1 MKEYRRGAHTVF
13 EIYLH
18 LVWTTK
24 YRRPALTGEVAT
36 RTSDLIR
43 EICGQHE
50 VTIMTRARWE
60 GLCASVRVDT
70 TAGNDQPDDPV
81 VEGKD
86 GVQVVGGFPAFAEAV
101 LGAPSV
107 GEGYFCCSSSGNV
120 TDEVI
125 AAEYIANQTHDRDDD
140 FKVDG

>member
-13 EIYLH
+13 EIHLH
-18 LVWTTK
+18 LVWSTK
-24 YRRPALTGEVAT
+24 YRRAALTGEVGM
-36 RTSDLIR
+36 RVRDMIR

-50 VTIMTRARWE
+50 VDYE
-60 GLCASVRVDT
+60 GACIERSCASVRVDP

-107 GEGYFCCSSSGNV
+107 GEGIFLL
-120 TDEVI
+120 
-125 AAEYIANQTHDRDDD
+125 
-140 FKVDG
+140 